1 MKLVG
6 RGDKGLPGQLCG
18 SRGDRPVK
26 AIGGI
31 ESRADR
37 RAAERQLPQGRQR
50 GGEQLTVPC
59 EARPPA
65 GDLLRE
71 CSWSIKKHYKTSN
84 EAALLCRNKAATT
97 FPDISSVVVAVF
109 L

>member
-1 MKLVG
+1 MI
-6 RGDKGLPGQLCG
+6 P
-18 SRGDRPVK
+18 
-26 AIGGI
+26 
-31 ESRADR
+31 
-37 RAAERQLPQGRQR
+37 AAEVILLMPQDVAPLRFRQ
-50 GGEQLTVPC
+50 GGGQVDLGPEQ
-59 EARPPA
+59 AH
-65 GDLLRE
+65 DE